1 MLQVS
6 KRGEVE
12 KDENRHHLATGHS
25 EFAVP
30 PFLWGTL
37 FQGMTFDYG
46 VVFFQEFVDE
56 IVDLYSLLV
65 GIIVGFALC
74 FQRIKDTNLTLDSH
88 FFLPL
93 FLGRIHVL

>member
-6 KRGEVE
+6 KKGEVE

-46 VVFFQEFVDE
+46 VVFFQEF
-56 IVDLYSLLV
+56 IIRKTICPKSQNDLSEEWGDNTAFFRRLV
-65 GIIVGFALC
+65 FR
-74 FQRIKDTNLTLDSH
+74 RIAI
-88 FFLPL
+88 P
-93 FLGRIHVL
+93 

>member
-30 PFLWGTL
+30 PFLCGSF
-37 FQGMTFDYG
+37 FQRMTFDYG
-46 VVFFQEFVDE
+46 VIFFQEFVDE
-56 IVDLYSLLV
+56 IVDLYSLV
-65 GIIVGFALC
+65 EIIVVFALC
-74 FQRIKDTNLTLDSH
+74 FQRIKDTNLSLDSQL
-88 FFLPL
+88 FLPL
-93 FLGRIHVL
+93 FLRRTHVL